1 MGVLVRQKVKGSGV
15 WWIVICY
22 KKRRKYIRV
31 GSRDAARLKAQ
42 EFEGML
48 SNDKLQLPVPNAPRG
63 ITFHDA
69 ADRWMR
75 EHVRLKLKP
84 SAQHYYEGILSRRLE
99 PEWGEWELAAIK
111 RSDIKGAVAR
121 WAERGKGVRSIP
133 NVLRTLRAIFAWA
146 IEEDLVL
153 ANPVLAPSTIFKVDA
168 PYKSDFLRPEEVAI
182 YLDAVRER
190 APRYHPFF
198 RLLIFGG
205 VRLGEAIG
213 LDWSCVDFNGRFI
226 DIRVAS
232 WRGIVSTP
240 KTAGSSRRVNLSHA
254 MVEALKAHRRMLSE
268 EALRA
273 GRPLPE
279 RVFIEWTKVKDLPAE
294 VPTPLDEWEVRK
306 VHTRALKAAGLR
318 HLPVHSLRSTYASLL
333 ASAGVPL
340 FHVAKLLGH
349 SDVAT
354 TERHYAALAPGA
366 LQEAPEVLERYVTE
380 KNAPP
385 ARREEIPRALL
396 EASVDVKN

>member
-31 GSRDAARLKAQ
+31 GSRDAARLKAR
-42 EFEGML
+42 EYEGKL
-48 SNDKLQLPVPNAPRG
+48 TDGKLQLPDSSAPRG
-63 ITFHDA
+63 ITFHEA

-75 EHVRLKLKP
+75 EHVYLKLKP
-84 SAQHYYEGILSRRLE
+84 SGRLYYEGILSRRLE
-99 PEWGEWELAAIK
+99 PEWGDWELTAIK

-121 WAERGKGVRSIP
+121 WAATGKGVRSIP

-146 IEEDLVL
+146 IEEDLVP
-153 ANPVLAPSTIFKVDA
+153 ANPVLAPSKIFKVDA
-168 PYKSDFLRPEEVAI
+168 PYRSDFLRPPEVGL

-205 VRLGEAIG
+205 LRLGEAIG

-226 DIRVAS
+226 DIRFAS

-240 KTAGSSRRVNLSHA
+240 KTAGSVRRVNLSYA

-268 EALRA
+268 EALRV

-279 RVFIEWTKVKDLPAE
+279 RVFIEWTKLKDLPE
-294 VPTPLDEWEVRK
+294 VPTPLDEWKVRK
-306 VHTRALKAAGLR
+306 IHVAALKAAGLR
-318 HLPVHSLRSTYASLL
+318 HLRVHSLRATYASLL
-333 ASAGVPL
+333 ASAGVPM

-354 TERHYAALAPGA
+354 TERHYATLAPGV
-366 LQEAPEVLERYVTE
+366 LREAPEVLERFVTE

-385 ARREEIPRALL
+385 ARREESGRMLT
-396 EASVDVKN
+396 EASTDVTH